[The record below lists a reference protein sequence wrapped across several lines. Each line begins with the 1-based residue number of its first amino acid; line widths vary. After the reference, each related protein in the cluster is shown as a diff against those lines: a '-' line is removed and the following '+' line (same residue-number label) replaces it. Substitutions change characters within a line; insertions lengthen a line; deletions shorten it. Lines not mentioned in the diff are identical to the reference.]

1 MDKNIEL
8 AFSHFPE
15 IETERLQ
22 LRTVQDSDVMAI
34 WNMRKNDRVNEFI
47 GREPMASMESAEE
60 LVRKCHLLFK
70 NKQGIAWSGVRKTTN
85 EVIGTCGFNSI
96 DFSNRHAEIGG
107 EMSTDYW
114 GKKLAHE
121 AVSAIINFGFNEL
134 KLHTIEA
141 KVMANNRSALYL
153 LNLLGFVKEAH
164 FKDRLYF
171 GGNYYDL
178 LVCTLINPND

>member
-8 AFSHFPE
+8 AFSHFSE

-22 LRTVQDSDVMAI
+22 LRAVQDIDVMAI
-34 WNMRKNDRVNEFI
+34 WNMRKNNRVNEFI

-70 NKQGIAWSGVRKTTN
+70 NKQGIAWAGVRKTTN

-114 GKKLAHE
+114 GKKLAYE
-121 AVSAIINFGFNEL
+121 AVSAIISFGFNEL
-134 KLHTIEA
+134 KLHTVEA
-141 KVMANNRSALYL
+141 KVMGNNRSALYL

-171 GGNYYDL
+171 GGNYHDL

>member
-22 LRTVQDSDVMAI
+22 LRAVQDIDVMAI
-34 WNMRKNDRVNEFI
+34 WNMRKNNRVNEFI

-70 NKQGIAWSGVRKTTN
+70 NKHGIAWAGVRKTTN

-114 GKKLAHE
+114 GKQLAHE
-121 AVSAIINFGFNEL
+121 AVSAIINFGFNQL

-141 KVMANNRSALYL
+141 KAMSNNRSALYL
-153 LNLLGFVKEAH
+153 LNTLGFVKEAH

-171 GGNYYDL
+171 GGNYHDL